1 MTMTYI
7 PTWERSYN
15 PWDTEPDFYD
25 LAQAEEETLENAKKE
40 NEISL
45 EDIST
50 EDEIELDEEFDL

>member
-7 PTWERSYN
+7 PTWERKYN

-25 LAQAEEETLENAKKE
+25 LAQVEEETLENAKKE

-45 EDIST
+45 GDIPM
-50 EDEIELDEEFDL
+50 EDEIELDEEFDI